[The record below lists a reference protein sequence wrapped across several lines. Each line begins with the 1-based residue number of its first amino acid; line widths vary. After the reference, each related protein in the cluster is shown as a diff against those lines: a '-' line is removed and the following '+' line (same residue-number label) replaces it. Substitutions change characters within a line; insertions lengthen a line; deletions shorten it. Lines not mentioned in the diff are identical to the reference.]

1 MLKKKIVPDFTPR
14 KEYKQAPVV
23 IPVPPPPPPPV
34 QLPAYKQEPIIKVA
48 RPPPAPT
55 PLVKSQEPV
64 LAAPLPVTLR
74 MLEGTPLAALA
85 FPDPD
90 RPSSSFSPSL
100 ETYPTAGNSYFVT
113 DEQIQAD
120 ISQWATYPATTTVT
134 LDGNNIEQVA
144 SISATNIGITYSSN
158 FDPSFSCVGNAVFQS
173 TLTAQDLTVGSGAI
187 KMTSNHILETIGGD
201 LYFDTELLAKANDI
215 QNIADWSLYPALSTI
230 NMNGSNI
237 INAQQIQ
244 TVQLTNASGTFGSA
258 GQYLTSD
265 GSKIEWATVPAPID
279 NTKNWATFRAVS
291 NVDMSGNIL
300 SNAQKIQTAQLTN
313 ASGAFGTAGQY
324 LTSDGTTINWV
335 TAPSPG
341 NVATWAEY
349 PANSNVSLPN
359 RDFTI
364 TSASPGITYP
374 TASLNANVQIG
385 NTTQA
390 PLRPDFNAYCGSF
403 NVGGLTSPA
412 TSINLTSIGNVSI
425 AGGGGV
431 GITGGG
437 GVTIAGLGGVSIT
450 GVGNLSLA
458 GGDVQVTGAGVVSV
472 GAGGVAITGGGGVA
486 ITGGGAVAVTGLGG
500 VSVLGGG
507 GVAVTG
513 GGGVSVVGGAGVLIN
528 SGGSLKTETITNVTG
543 TGNTLAINNLST
555 INGAAY
561 PPVGS
566 GVTSLNT
573 ETGAVT
579 ITSPT
584 ANLVVGSTGA
594 GNIELTVP
602 GGALSSFLSLYS
614 IFVAPNGNDT
624 TGTGSANNPYQTIT
638 RAITARALISNT
650 VEVAIQL
657 FPGTYA
663 PVSLGIV
670 LTQNTFLVGIPTGE
684 VNQPVNINAQIT
696 LQGGATGQVGL
707 YGLNLFPAA
716 SQCVIINT
724 VGTYNIT
731 ACNIFNTTNYAIAQS
746 LGTLFLT
753 ECRITSPTS
762 GVLPSIGVTGATAS
776 LIMRDCLITS
786 SGTPSII
793 TSIGSL
799 TIRQC
804 NIINTSASASVNPL
818 VNYNPTAA
826 GTSCEISYTTLQYTS
841 AFSALNKIC
850 IRANPTAGITAA
862 ITNCVNNLLIC
873 EGSQS
878 GGPQFHCIDKVV
890 GSGPVT
896 LAYGN
901 LLAGATANRIDGNI
915 TKTEYVT
922 VP

>member
-1 MLKKKIVPDFTPR
+1 MFKKKIVPDFSPR
-14 KEYKQAPVV
+14 KEYKQSPVV

-34 QLPAYKQEPIIKVA
+34 QLPAYTPQKPIPYKNPPI
-48 RPPPAPT
+48 PPPVSQALSTRQEVPMNQQNPVINFSINT
-55 PLVKSQEPV
+55 P
-64 LAAPLPVTLR
+64 PLYNTQVS
-74 MLEGTPLAALA
+74 
-85 FPDPD
+85 DPN
-90 RPSSSFSPSL
+90 SSFSPNI
-100 ETYPTAGNSYFVT
+100 ETFTSAGNSYFLLKG
-113 DEQIQAD
+113 DPQSDAA
-120 ISQWATYPATTTVT
+120 QWANFPA
-134 LDGNNIEQVA
+134 VA
-144 SISATNIGITYSSN
+144 SVNIDGFDINTVGSISVNKNAT
-158 FDPSFSCVGNAVFQS
+158 FQS
-173 TLTAQDLTVGSGAI
+173 TLTTQDLTVVSGAI
-187 KMTSNHILETIGGD
+187 KMTPNHVLETIGGD
-201 LYFDTELLAKANDI
+201 LFFDTELLAKANDI
-215 QNIADWSLYPALSTI
+215 QQIADWSLYPALSTI
-230 NMNGSNI
+230 NMSGNI
-237 INAQQIQ
+237 LSNAQQIQ

-265 GSKIEWATVPAPID
+265 GTKIDWITPTTPTD
-279 NTKNWATFRAVS
+279 NTSNWANFPAVS
-291 NVDMSGNIL
+291 TVNMSGNNL

-313 ASGAFGTAGQY
+313 ATGAFGTAGQY
-324 LTSDGTTINWV
+324 LTSDGTTINWT

-341 NVATWAEY
+341 NVSTWAEY
-349 PANSNVSLPN
+349 PASSNVSLPN
-359 RDFTI
+359 RNLDI
-364 TSASPGITYP
+364 LSANPGVSYP

-412 TSINLTSIGNVSI
+412 TSINFTSIGNVSI
-425 AGGGGV
+425 AGGAGV

-437 GVTIAGLGGVSIT
+437 GVSIAGLGGVAIT

-486 ITGGGAVAVTGLGG
+486 ITGGGAVSVTGLGG

-513 GGGVSVVGGAGVLIN
+513 GGGVSVVGGAGVLID
-528 SGGSLKTETITNVTG
+528 SGGSLKTETITNVSG

-561 PPVGS
+561 PPPGGG
-566 GVTSLNT
+566 GVSSLNT

-584 ANLVVGSTGA
+584 ANLVVGSTGP

-624 TGTGSANNPYQTIT
+624 TGTGSANNPYQTIA

-657 FPGTYA
+657 FPGTYNPLPPPA
-663 PVSLGIV
+663 ASGYV
-670 LTQNTFLVGIPTGE
+670 LTQNTWLVGIPTGE
-684 VNQPVNINAQIT
+684 INQPVNVNGQIL

-707 YGLNLFPAA
+707 YGLNLFPTA
-716 SQCVIINT
+716 SQCVVINT

-731 ACNIFNTTNYAIAQS
+731 ACNLFNTTNYAIAQS

-762 GVLPSIGVTGATAS
+762 AVPPIAGIGVTGATAS
-776 LIMRDCLITS
+776 LIMRDCLMTS
-786 SGTPSII
+786 SGTSSMIICNGSI
-793 TSIGSL
+793 

-818 VNYNPTAA
+818 VTYNPTAS

-841 AFSALNKIC
+841 AVSAANKIC

-873 EGSQS
+873 EGAQS
-878 GGPQFHCIDKVV
+878 GSGPTNFHCIDKVA

-896 LAYGN
+896 LSYGN
-901 LLAGATANRIDGNI
+901 LLAGATAHKIDAPIN
-915 TKTEYVT
+915 KTEYNT

>member
-1 MLKKKIVPDFTPR
+1 
-14 KEYKQAPVV
+14 
-23 IPVPPPPPPPV
+23 
-34 QLPAYKQEPIIKVA
+34 
-48 RPPPAPT
+48 
-55 PLVKSQEPV
+55 
-64 LAAPLPVTLR
+64 

-85 FPDPD
+85 FPDPE

-144 SISATNIGITYSSN
+144 SISATNIGITYSPL

-173 TLTAQDLTVGSGAI
+173 TLTAQDLTVDSGAI
-187 KMTSNHILETIGGD
+187 KMTPNHILETIGGD

-244 TVQLTNASGTFGSA
+244 TVQLTNASGTFGAAGQYLTSDGSKIEWTTVPAPIDNTKNWATFRAVSNVDMSGNTLSNAQKIQTAQLTNASGTFGSA

-265 GSKIEWATVPAPID
+265 GTKIEWATVPAPID

-364 TSASPGITYP
+364 TSASPGVTYP

-385 NTTQA
+385 NTAQA

-437 GVTIAGLGGVSIT
+437 GVTVAGLGGVSIT

-594 GNIELTVP
+594 GNIQLTVP

-624 TGTGSANNPYQTIT
+624 TGTGSANNPYLTIA
-638 RAITARALISNT
+638 RAVTARALIANT
-650 VEVAIQL
+650 IEVAIQL
-657 FPGTYA
+657 FPGTYTPA
-663 PVSLGIV
+663 SQGISIP
-670 LTQNTFLVGIPTGE
+670 QNTFLVGIPSGE
-684 VNQPVNINAQIT
+684 ITQAVNIVAQVG
-696 LQGGATGQVGL
+696 LVAGTGTVGL

-716 SQCVIINT
+716 SQCVIING

-731 ACNIFNTTNYAIAQS
+731 NCNIFNNGGNYAISQS
-746 LGTLFLT
+746 LGTLYLT
-753 ECRITSPTS
+753 ECRVTTPTS
-762 GVLPSIGVTGATAS
+762 GTVPGIGVTGNTAS
-776 LIMRDCLITS
+776 IIIRDCLITS
-786 SGTPSII
+786 SGTPSLI
-793 TSIGSL
+793 TCVGSMI
-799 TIRQC
+799 IRQS
-804 NIINTSASASVNPL
+804 NLINTSTSNSVNPL
-818 VNYNPTAA
+818 VNYNPTVA
-826 GTSCEISYTTLQYTS
+826 GTTCEISYTTLQYTS
-841 AFSALNKIC
+841 AVSALNKIC

-878 GGPQFHCIDKVV
+878 GGPQFHCIDKVA

-915 TKTEYVT
+915 TKTQYVT